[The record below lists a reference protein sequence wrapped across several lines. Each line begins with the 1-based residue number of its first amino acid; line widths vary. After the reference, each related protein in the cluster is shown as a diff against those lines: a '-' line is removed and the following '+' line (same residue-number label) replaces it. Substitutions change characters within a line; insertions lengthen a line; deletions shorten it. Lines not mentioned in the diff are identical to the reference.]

1 MGELLLR
8 IGIPVKRTVLM
19 GMNLTKKTRAPKALE
34 EIVGSVS
41 ALGNDYS
48 SRVEVQNDARR
59 YSLDFYRRDIYGSC
73 WLHNLD
79 HQRRKKE
86 MRAYAELIKKWLDDE
101 TLELEYLSDR
111 DKWEPA
117 PNPFSD
123 LTALYR
129 ERLKAKKLVSKWL
142 WAIQIGE
149 ETLQSVY
156 FCANKEE
163 VFKRYNNDVVI
174 LCRIEAS
181 KIEVEE

>member
-1 MGELLLR
+1 
-8 IGIPVKRTVLM
+8 
-19 GMNLTKKTRAPKALE
+19 
-34 EIVGSVS
+34 
-41 ALGNDYS
+41 
-48 SRVEVQNDARR
+48 
-59 YSLDFYRRDIYGSC
+59 
-73 WLHNLD
+73 
-79 HQRRKKE
+79 

-129 ERLKAKKLVSKWL
+129 EKPKAKKLVPKWL

-149 ETLQSVY
+149 ETLSSVY
-156 FCANKEE
+156 FCKDKKE

-174 LCRIEAS
+174 LCRIEGS